1 MSLVGKV
8 ALITGAAQGLGK
20 AFAEILLKNGAKV
33 SLLDISTA
41 VGLKTKTTFDEVYG
55 AQQTM
60 FITCDVTSGN
70 QLKDAFKKTIENF
83 LRLDIVCNNAGIADE
98 TNWQRCLDL
107 NLVSV
112 IRGTYLGLDCM
123 NKKIG
128 GAGGVIIN
136 VSSMAGINP
145 IIFGP
150 VYSAS
155 KHGVVGFS
163 RAVAGASAA
172 ENLGVR
178 INVLCPAFTDT
189 PILKIF
195 SSPETLGQFAGL
207 EKFAIQA
214 VAALGIIDPSLV
226 AEGFLQ
232 VATDETKNGEV
243 MTVTKQKGIVHLKY
257 SKSLL

>member
-1 MSLVGKV
+1 MSLSGKV

-33 SLLDISTA
+33 SLLDINSA
-41 VGLKTKTTFDEVYG
+41 IGLNTKSMFDKVYG

-60 FITCDVTSGN
+60 FIACDVTSGN
-70 QLKDAFKKTIENF
+70 QLEGAFKKTTENF
-83 LRLDIVCNNAGIADE
+83 LQLDIVCNNAGVGNE
-98 TNWQRCLDL
+98 TNWQRCLDI

-112 IRGTYLGLDCM
+112 IRGTYLGLDYM
-123 NKKIG
+123 NKKTG
-128 GAGGVIIN
+128 SAGGVIVN
-136 VSSMAGINP
+136 VSSMAGLYP
-145 IIFGP
+145 VIFGP

-189 PILKIF
+189 PIMKSI
-195 SSPETLGQFAGL
+195 SSPETLGQFIGL
-207 EKFAIQA
+207 DQLAVQA
-214 VAALGIIDPSLV
+214 VAALGIIDPLLV

-232 VATDETKNGEV
+232 LVTDKTKNGDV
-243 MTVTKQKGIVHLKY
+243 MKVSKQGGIDYQKY
-257 SKSLL
+257 SKSLW

>member
-123 NKKIG
+123 NKKTG

-136 VSSMAGINP
+136 VSSMAGSLCSRESWSSDQCPLPSVHRYPNLEDYFITRNTGAVCWTREVCNTGSGG
-145 IIFGP
+145 IGHYRP
-150 VYSAS
+150 VI
-155 KHGVVGFS
+155 G
-163 RAVAGASAA
+163 R
-172 ENLGVR
+172 
-178 INVLCPAFTDT
+178 
-189 PILKIF
+189 
-195 SSPETLGQFAGL
+195 
-207 EKFAIQA
+207 
-214 VAALGIIDPSLV
+214 
-226 AEGFLQ
+226 
-232 VATDETKNGEV
+232 
-243 MTVTKQKGIVHLKY
+243 
-257 SKSLL
+257 